1 MHQVG
6 GSKSQTQVAICASSE
21 QCSMSRP
28 EQWAIG
34 TFRVQHDLK
43 RSYLLYHISPA
54 LFFALRNFCHFL
66 QGRRSDVSNMQQLGR
81 RGGTPKNLSCDY
93 TLFET

>member
-21 QCSMSRP
+21 QCSMFRP

-54 LFFALRNFCHFL
+54 LFFALRNFCHVPFYKAEGCV
-66 QGRRSDVSNMQQLGR
+66 QHAAIRAEGRDAYKSEL
-81 RGGTPKNLSCDY
+81 
-93 TLFET
+93 

>member
-1 MHQVG
+1 VHQVG

-43 RSYLLYHISPA
+43 RSYLLYHISPS
-54 LFFALRNFCHFL
+54 LFFALRNFCHGPFYK
-66 QGRRSDVSNMQQLGR
+66 QKVCVQHAAIRAEGRDA
-81 RGGTPKNLSCDY
+81 
-93 TLFET
+93 

>member
-21 QCSMSRP
+21 QCSMFRP

-54 LFFALRNFCHFL
+54 LFFALRNFCHGPLGLVKKQKSANYICFL
-66 QGRRSDVSNMQQLGR
+66 VGYQ
-81 RGGTPKNLSCDY
+81 
-93 TLFET
+93 